1 MNKFLYFC
9 LLIALVLTGVWLW
22 LKGNSQ
28 SAVNNKNTPIY
39 TDIDSIRL
47 KAMLSNKDFYFI
59 NVHTPYQGEIEKT
72 DAFIPYDQIDK
83 NLNKLPKDKNA
94 KIVLYCQ
101 SGRMSAIAAKRL
113 TELGYTDVYNHILG
127 MHDWQSKG
135 YPLKTTNY
143 L

>member
-28 SAVNNKNTPIY
+28 SAVNNKNIVSTPIY

-59 NVHTPYQGEIEKT
+59 G
-72 DAFIPYDQIDK
+72 
-83 NLNKLPKDKNA
+83 
-94 KIVLYCQ
+94 
-101 SGRMSAIAAKRL
+101 
-113 TELGYTDVYNHILG
+113 
-127 MHDWQSKG
+127 
-135 YPLKTTNY
+135 
-143 L
+143 